1 MSVAKVEGCRETALT
16 GRASPVI
23 AWNGEPIGLNL
34 KRTGMFVLHGFAP
47 FVVFEKPGRPARE
60 GTWLFTK
67 VRRKF
72 AAKPASKEFRAR
84 PVKAIRHAAI

>member
-1 MSVAKVEGCRETALT
+1 
-16 GRASPVI
+16 
-23 AWNGEPIGLNL
+23 
-34 KRTGMFVLHGFAP
+34 MFVLHGFAP